1 MWSEIN
7 VMCVKCK
14 FCMHCICKVHLTLYV
29 STCSKAGGL
38 HGEMLSVALI
48 TLKEGL
54 MTADFSVSQY
64 LREPALPDVRQLSV
78 NTMPQIYPVSPAGG
92 TANTPNLLVHTQ
104 NTLWCVLS
112 TSP

>member
-14 FCMHCICKVHLTLYV
+14 FCMHCICNVDLALCVT
-29 STCSKAGGL
+29 TCSKASVL
-38 HGEMLSVALI
+38 HDLMLSATLI

-64 LREPALPDVRQLSV
+64 LRKPAFPGVDQLSV
-78 NTMPQIYPVSPAGG
+78 NTMPYKETLQTLQG
-92 TANTPNLLVHTQ
+92 TPPNSQHV
-104 NTLWCVLS
+104 VF
-112 TSP
+112 